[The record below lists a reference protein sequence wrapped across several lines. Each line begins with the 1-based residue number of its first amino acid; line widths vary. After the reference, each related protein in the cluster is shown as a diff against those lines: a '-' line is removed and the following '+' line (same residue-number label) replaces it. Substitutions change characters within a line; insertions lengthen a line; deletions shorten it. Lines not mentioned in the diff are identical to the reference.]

1 MSQTK
6 ILVVEDESIVALD
19 LEDRLRNLGYSVPAT
34 VARGDDAIRMALEH
48 HPDLI
53 LMDIRLKGEMDG
65 IETAAQIQE
74 HLDVPIVYLTAY
86 ADRETLDRAKETQ
99 PYGYILKPFE
109 AREVQTT
116 IEMALYKHT
125 TDAKLREH
133 ASELGRLKVA
143 IDQVPECIVIA
154 DADGN
159 TIYVNPAFERVT
171 GYSSEEAIGQHAIA
185 LNHSKAINGDAVSLE
200 SALQESGTWQGR
212 LSNTKKDGTSLVS
225 EGSITPVYDKDGS
238 ILHYVSVQR
247 DVTREVQLEEQVRA
261 ALKMEA
267 VGRLAAGIAHDFNNL
282 LTAINGY
289 ASLIANGM
297 SPEDPDREMPLSILG
312 AGQRAAD
319 LVKQLLSFARKE
331 IVEVQVLS
339 LNDLV
344 SGIADILSRTVGEH
358 IELRL
363 DLCSDLWMV
372 EASPAQIDRIIVNLA
387 VNARDAMPGG
397 GMLTIG
403 TANVVLSGDDPAL
416 DWDTSPGEYVMLSVS
431 DTGVGMSQEVQAHL
445 FEPFFTTKEM
455 GRGTGLGLATVY
467 GIVKQN
473 GGCVYVS
480 SQEGQG
486 ATFRIYL
493 PRSQGAMRPVGP
505 AEAEVVSVQGG
516 ETILLVEDDDIV
528 RELAEAILE
537 DHGYQVLTARNA
549 NMALTVVN
557 AYSETI
563 DLLLTDVVMPG
574 MSGPALATQL
584 RRRFPQL
591 KVLLMSG
598 YPDDEI
604 RRHAVNGIHIDLL
617 TKPFHTDGLISKVRS
632 VLANKGSV

>member
-1 MSQTK
+1 VSQTK
-6 ILVVEDESIVALD
+6 ILVVEDERIVALD
-19 LEDRLRNLGYSVPAT
+19 LQDRLQNLGYSVPGT
-34 VARGDDAIRMALEH
+34 VARGDDAIHMALEH

-65 IETAAQIQE
+65 IETASKIQE

-86 ADRETLDRAKETQ
+86 ADRDTLDRAKGTS

-116 IEMALYKHT
+116 IEMALYRHT
-125 TDAKLREH
+125 TDAKLRSY
-133 ASELGRLKVA
+133 AAELGRFKVA
-143 IDQVPECIVIA
+143 IDQVPECIVIV
-154 DADGN
+154 DLDGN
-159 TIYVNPAFERVT
+159 TTYVNPAFERVT
-171 GYSSEEAIGQHAIA
+171 GFSSEEAIGQDAIA
-185 LNHSKAINGDAVSLE
+185 LNHSQASNGDVVLLQ
-200 SALQESGTWQGR
+200 SALEEGSPWRGR
-212 LSNTKKDGTSLVS
+212 LKNRRKDGTSFVS
-225 EGSITPVYDKDGS
+225 EGSITPVFDENGS
-238 ILHYVSVQR
+238 VVHYVSVQR
-247 DVTREVQLEEQVRA
+247 DVTREVQLEEQYRE

-289 ASLIANGM
+289 ASLLASGM
-297 SPEDPDREMPLSILG
+297 SLEDPDREMPLSILG

-319 LVKQLLSFARKE
+319 LVSQLLSFARKE
-331 IVEVQVLS
+331 IIELRVLN

-344 SGIADILSRTVGEH
+344 MGVADILRRTVGEH

-363 DLCSDLWMV
+363 DLRSDLWQV
-372 EASPAQIDRIIVNLA
+372 KAAPTQIDRIIVNLA

-397 GMLTIG
+397 GVLSIG

-416 DWDTSPGEYVMLSVS
+416 DLDTSPGEYVMLSVS

-480 SQEGQG
+480 SREGEG

-493 PRSQGAMRPVGP
+493 PRSQGIVRQADP
-505 AEAEVVSVQGG
+505 AKAEVVSVRGG
-516 ETILLVEDDDIV
+516 ETILLVEDDDAV
-528 RELAEAILE
+528 RELAGAILE
-537 DHGYQVLTARNA
+537 DHGYQVLAARDANA
-549 NMALTVVN
+549 ALTIVS
-557 AYSETI
+557 AHSETI
-563 DLLLTDVVMPG
+563 DLLVTDVVMPG
-574 MSGPALATQL
+574 MSGPALAKQL
-584 RRRFPQL
+584 TRRFPQL
-591 KVLLMSG
+591 KVLLISG
-598 YPDDEI
+598 YPDGEI
-604 RRHAVNGIHIDLL
+604 QQYTVDNLHIDLL
-617 TKPFHTDGLISKVRS
+617 PKPFHVDSLIGKVRS
-632 VLANKGSV
+632 VLANE